1 MIKKVLKYLAI
12 TLIWLC
18 LWQVAAMIVSSPL
31 LLPTPIAVAA
41 RILELCATSALY
53 ITLLSSFARI
63 ILGLIIGVALGV
75 VGGTVTARHRLAK
88 EFFAPVLAVIKS
100 TPIASFIILILLW
113 LDRDSVPVVI
123 SLLVV
128 LPVVWSNVEAGILNT
143 DKALLEM
150 ARAYKMRRGA
160 MIKHI
165 YLPAIA
171 PYFAASLN
179 SSLGLAWK
187 AGVAAEA
194 LILPAVAIGTRIY
207 EAKYNLETID
217 LFAWTVLVIILSVVI
232 EKLALA
238 LLRKV
243 TSRYTA
249 TKGGAER

>member
-165 YLPAIA
+165 YLPILRRRSTPRSVLPGRRALPPRRLFCPRSRSVRAFTRQNITLKRST
-171 PYFAASLN
+171 SLH
-179 SSLGLAWK
+179 GLSW
-187 AGVAAEA
+187 
-194 LILPAVAIGTRIY
+194 
-207 EAKYNLETID
+207 
-217 LFAWTVLVIILSVVI
+217 
-232 EKLALA
+232 
-238 LLRKV
+238 
-243 TSRYTA
+243 
-249 TKGGAER
+249 